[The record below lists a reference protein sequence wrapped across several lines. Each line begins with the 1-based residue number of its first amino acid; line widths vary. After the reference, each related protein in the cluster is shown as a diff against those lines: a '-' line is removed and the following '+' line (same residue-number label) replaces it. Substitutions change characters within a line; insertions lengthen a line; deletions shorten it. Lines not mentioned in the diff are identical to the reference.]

1 MLSHKQGV
9 QKVCPKTG
17 KPIERKF
24 QYRWLK
30 WLFPLTGI
38 GALIWFLIR
47 VIPKPSRAE
56 YPCQR
61 VAFPVASSFI
71 AYLLGL
77 GAVTIAMKKAQ
88 QRLRQA
94 RYVLAAV
101 CVIVAIGCTW
111 LTISINSKNAKAG
124 NFIPPD
130 PPNSPMGVAKG
141 IYPGRVAFV
150 LDVNATDWDGVT
162 GYYWEDTHTNQEVV
176 DQLMDKVLRAL
187 TNEPTNEA
195 AWDALFRYFNQTHGK
210 GNVGYTPGEKIRIK
224 PNSVNERRHT
234 TANNQADNTPQ
245 VVLSLLRQLVYKA
258 GVPQEDIIYGDTSR
272 YIPDKVYN
280 KCHAEFPDVV
290 YEETNYYVYENDPP
304 TYGTQG
310 RVAAVNSDDFLV
322 FYSDITDSNG
332 LELDIKDKLPM
343 SYVNASYVIN
353 LPVFKCHSGPGITL
367 VGKNWYGSLGGRNP
381 HDLLHNTTAEAPLA
395 WTPAHY
401 RAQVDLMGSKYLG
414 GKTFLNLIDGIW
426 GNRKKQINPPEKWSM
441 APFNTDYTSCLFASQ
456 DAVAIDSVGLDFLR
470 TQWAWD
476 WASAVDDTVDDYL
489 HEAALANDPPS
500 GTFYDPDHPLDSPDR
515 VRLPSLGVHE
525 HWDSNST
532 RQYTRNLGTGNG
544 IELVTS
550 ATLSCSGDIEGDV
563 NIDCE
568 VNYEDLAVIRDNWL
582 TPQTEARFGDLSGD
596 GTVNFKD
603 FALMAADWAK
613 CNIQP
618 SGNCNTP

>member
-1 MLSHKQGV
+1 MLSHKWGQ
-9 QKVCPKTG
+9 QRVCPKTG

-30 WLFPLTGI
+30 WLFPVTGL
-38 GALIWFLIR
+38 GALVWFLIR

-56 YPCQR
+56 YPCQK
-61 VAFPVASSFI
+61 VAFPLASSFI
-71 AYLLGL
+71 AYILGL
-77 GAVTIAMKKAQ
+77 GAVAVAMKKAH

-94 RYVLAAV
+94 RYVLAAF
-101 CVIVAIGCTW
+101 CVLIAIGCAW
-111 LTISINSKNAKAG
+111 LTISINSKKANAG

-150 LDVNATDWDGVT
+150 RDPAATDWDGVT
-162 GYYWEDTHTNQEVV
+162 GYYWEDTHTDQTVV
-176 DQLMDKVLRAL
+176 DQLMDKVLRAI
-187 TNEPTNEA
+187 TNEPTDEA

-304 TYGTQG
+304 TYGTEG
-310 RVAAVNSDDFLV
+310 RVASVDSNDFKV
-322 FYSDITDSNG
+322 FYSNQSYSTEPNWQ
-332 LELDIKDKLPM
+332 DKLPT
-343 SYVNASYVIN
+343 SYVEASYVIN
-353 LPVFKCHSGPGITL
+353 LPVFKCHYNPGITL
-367 VGKNWYGSLGGRNP
+367 TGKNWFGCLGGRNP
-381 HDLLHNTTAEAPLA
+381 HDTLHRTTAEQST
-395 WTPAHY
+395 TPGSY

-426 GNRKKQINPPEKWSM
+426 GNRKKQTTPPERWSM
-441 APFNTDYTSCLFASQ
+441 APFNNDYTSCLFASQ

-470 TQWAWD
+470 TQWASD
-476 WASAVDDTVDDYL
+476 WNPAADDTVDDYL

-500 GTFYDPDHPLDSPDR
+500 GTFYDPDHPIGSPDR

-525 HWDSNST
+525 HWNNATSQ
-532 RQYTRNLGTGNG
+532 QYSRNLGTGNG

-550 ATLSCSGDIEGDV
+550 AAPSCSAGIAGDV

-568 VNYEDLAVIRDNWL
+568 VNYEDLAVIRENWL
-582 TPQTEARFGDLSGD
+582 TPQTEPRDGDLYD
-596 GTVNFKD
+596 DDEINFKD
-603 FALMAADWAK
+603 LALMAADWAR
-613 CNIQP
+613 CNIEP
-618 SGNCNTP
+618 SGNCSTP